1 MDPKDATPDR
11 IVFLR
16 ARIASDVQTDYGVAA
31 VLLEPVD
38 HRGRP
43 IPDAWTHWTEV
54 AHLVTL
60 EDARKALERRA
71 RRCDASPSD

>member
-1 MDPKDATPDR
+1 MDPKEAKPDR

-16 ARIASDVQTDYGVAA
+16 ARIGSEIANDFGVPM

-43 IPDAWTHWTEV
+43 IEGAWTHWVEV
-54 AHLVTL
+54 SHLVTL
-60 EDARKALERRA
+60 EDARAALQRRA
-71 RRCDASPSD
+71 NRCAGS